1 MGEELTT
8 QSADMES
15 QHIGQLSSGMTHQF
29 RVGYAL
35 NPKKLRKPIKTEKI
49 KQQQVSSSTAVR
61 KWAGGG
67 LADIL
72 AEPCLEDGLLFQAWD
87 PEQLPENQPFFH
99 LIIHKLTE
107 DIDREDSRGKIA
119 ALEMYLRHYPSC
131 RLVDPLDAVRKVI
144 SRARTCQH
152 LGAIESRLGNQCPF
166 RQPRYLTVSEFDSVS
181 TVRQR
186 LADANFRW
194 PVICKPIEACGTPKS
209 HEMAVLVR
217 EDDLHMLPKP
227 CVVQQYEDHGGVFL
241 KVYIIDD
248 DVSIFRRSSLPD
260 LTALSIQAIQCGT
273 QLKSVIFDSRHSYP
287 DERDFLP
294 ESLPVAASSSERRDW
309 VGTSP
314 TRSPGNITCLGNGTS
329 SANDGLWKLQS
340 SPRRSNCAREEDVTQ
355 NRQSID
361 SLFVEEPLEVD
372 IQQQLILAAR
382 LIQEEFCLSLF
393 GFDVLVLPQSFGG
406 NRVVV
411 VDVNYFP
418 SYKEIGDFPQKLRAF
433 LRRTAA
439 RACDNPKPIAR

>member
-1 MGEELTT
+1 MHEGQVTH
-8 QSADMES
+8 SVDMES
-15 QHIGQLSSGMTHQF
+15 QRVSGETHHF

-35 NPKKLRKPIKTEKI
+35 NPKKLRKPIKAEKF
-49 KQQQVSSSTAVR
+49 QQQEIVSSTTVR

-72 AEPCLEDGLLFQAWD
+72 AEPSLEDGLLFQAWD
-87 PEQLPENQPFFH
+87 PEQLPENQPYFH

-107 DIDREDSRGKIA
+107 DIDKEESRGKIA

-131 RLVDPLDAVRKVI
+131 RLVDPLEAVRKVI
-144 SRARTCQH
+144 SRARTCHH
-152 LGAIESRLGNQCPF
+152 LGAIESRLGNRCPF
-166 RQPRYLTVSEFDSVS
+166 RQPRYLTVSEFDTIP

-186 LADANFRW
+186 LADGNFRW

-227 CVVQQYEDHGGVFL
+227 CVIQQYEDHGGVFL

-260 LTALSIQAIQCGT
+260 LTALSIQANQFGT

-287 DERDFLP
+287 VESDFLP
-294 ESLPVAASSSERRDW
+294 ESHSVAASSTERL
-309 VGTSP
+309 GCSSP
-314 TRSPGNITCLGNGTS
+314 TRSSGNAVCQGKGVS
-329 SANDGLWKLQS
+329 SSNDGLWKLQS
-340 SPRRSNCAREEDVTQ
+340 SPHRSNGARAEDS
-355 NRQSID
+355 RPSRGHID
-361 SLFVEEPLEVD
+361 SQSVNEPVETD
-372 IQQQLILAAR
+372 IYQQLLNSAR
-382 LIQEEFCLSLF
+382 LIQDEFGLSLF

-433 LRRTAA
+433 LRRK
-439 RACDNPKPIAR
+439 ACNSIDNSNSFAM